1 MKTRVEAAQNWPG
14 FSEVISEV
22 KGDGSNVSQN
32 IRSTLLNCLKE
43 QYSLLGLNLPKNFE
57 RLENPN
63 SRTITTGHQ
72 LQLFGGPAFLHYK
85 VLTAIRKSKETGA
98 VPVFWLASEDHDFK
112 EISWVWGEKE
122 KHIWETKDTGSAV
135 GMLSTQGLREAF
147 ECWSDDLDVAVDDI
161 DETLVS
167 SSGLS
172 YSQFYIKLMHL
183 WYGDKGLVV
192 IDASHK
198 DLKNLFSNHFAKE
211 LAGNGLFSLLNSHVP
226 IKPREINLFYSP
238 KGGKRIGIIKEGGKI
253 RSGEIELNTE
263 GAEWEI
269 WARENAELLSP
280 SVLLRP
286 IYQEFLLPNS
296 HVILGPSEMSYWMQI
311 ADAFEEFE
319 LNAPTLFLRD
329 HVIIVEKDDAD
340 LLGELGWS
348 IENGWLTSDDLVRKE
363 IDSYLKREFEGVGL
377 VDLAD
382 GVGLSEIVEGLGLDI
397 DITPLHSDVPFREK
411 KKVQKLVTKKA
422 KQKVKQLLEVRVK
435 RIEEAHSRI
444 MKNRIPQDR
453 WVNFHVLSKSLGGFT
468 NLRDKLLETKGAET
482 PVMQVIVVG

>member
-14 FSEVISEV
+14 FSEVISHV
-22 KGDGSNVSQN
+22 KGAGSNVPQH

-43 QYSLLGLNLPKNFE
+43 QYSLLGLDLPKGFE

-85 VLTAIRKSKETGA
+85 VITAIRKANETGT
-98 VPVFWLASEDHDFK
+98 VPVFWLASEDHDFA
-112 EISWVWGEKE
+112 EISWVWGENK
-122 KHIWETKDTGSAV
+122 KHIWDAKDSGSEV
-135 GMLSTQGLREAF
+135 GRLSLHGLSEAF
-147 ECWSDDLDVAVDDI
+147 ESWSGDLGVDVDDI
-161 DETLVS
+161 AQTLASCS
-167 SSGLS
+167 SLS

-211 LAGNGLFSLLNSHVP
+211 LEGNGLRSLLNSHLPV
-226 IKPREINLFYSP
+226 KPREINLFYSP

-253 RSGEIELNTE
+253 RSGDVELNAE
-263 GAEWEI
+263 GDEWEV
-269 WARENAELLSP
+269 WAKENAESLSP

-286 IYQEFLLPNS
+286 IYQEFVLPNS
-296 HVILGPSEMSYWMQI
+296 HVILGPSEMRYWMQI
-311 ADAFEEFE
+311 TDVFEEFG

-329 HVIIVEKDDAD
+329 HVLVVEREDAD

-348 IENGWLTSDDLVRKE
+348 IESGWVTSDDLVRME
-363 IDSYLKREFEGVGL
+363 IDSYLKREFDGVGL

-382 GVGLSEIVEGLGLDI
+382 GVGVSEVVEGLGLDI
-397 DITPLHSDVPFREK
+397 DIKPLHSDVPFRDK
-411 KKVQKLVTKKA
+411 KKVQKLVIKKA
-422 KQKVKQLLEVRVK
+422 KQKVKKLLGSRVK
-435 RIEEAHSRI
+435 RIKEAHSRI
-444 MKNRIPQDR
+444 MRNRIPQDR
-453 WVNFHVLSKSLGGFT
+453 WCNFHVLSKSLGGFT
-468 NLRDKLLETKGAET
+468 NLREKLLETKGAKI
-482 PVMQVIVVG
+482 PVMQMIVVG

>member
-14 FSEVISEV
+14 FSEIIPEV
-22 KGDGSNVSQN
+22 KGAGSNISRN

-43 QYSLLGLNLPKNFE
+43 QYSLLGLDLPKGFE
-57 RLENPN
+57 RLENQN

-85 VLTAIRKSKETGA
+85 VITAIRKAKETGA

-112 EISWVWGEKE
+112 EICWVWGEKK
-122 KHIWETKDTGSAV
+122 KHIWETKDTGSEV
-135 GMLSTQGLREAF
+135 GRLSNRGLRKAF
-147 ECWSDDLDVAVDDI
+147 ECWSDDIGVDVDDI
-161 DETLVS
+161 AKTLAS
-167 SSGLS
+167 SSELS
-172 YSQFYIKLMHL
+172 YSQFYTKLMHL

-211 LAGNGLFSLLNSHVP
+211 LEGNGLHSLLNSHVP
-226 IKPREINLFYSP
+226 VKPREINLFYSP
-238 KGGKRIGIIKEGGKI
+238 KGGKRIGIIKKGGKI
-253 RSGEIELNTE
+253 RSGDVELNAE
-263 GAEWEI
+263 GDKWGI
-269 WARENAELLSP
+269 WARENAESLSP

-296 HVILGPSEMSYWMQI
+296 HVVLGPSEMRYWMQI
-311 ADAFEEFE
+311 ADVFGEFD

-329 HVIIVEKDDAD
+329 HVIILEKEDAD

-348 IENGWLTSDDLVRKE
+348 LENSWLTFDDLVKIE
-363 IDSYLKREFEGVGL
+363 IDSYLKREFNGVGL
-377 VDLAD
+377 LDLAD
-382 GVGLSEIVEGLGLDI
+382 GVGVSEVIEGLGLDI
-397 DITPLHSDVPFREK
+397 DIKPLHSDVPFREK
-411 KKVQKLVTKKA
+411 KKVQKLVIKKA
-422 KQKVKQLLEVRVK
+422 KQKVKQLLETRVK

-444 MKNRIPQDR
+444 MRNRIPQDR
-453 WVNFHVLSKSLGGFT
+453 WGNFHVLSKSLGGFT

-482 PVMQVIVVG
+482 PVMQMIVAG

>member
-22 KGDGSNVSQN
+22 KGNGSNVSLQ

-43 QYSLLGLNLPKNFE
+43 QYSFLGLSPPKDFD

-85 VLTAIRKSKETGA
+85 VITAIRKAQETDS

-122 KHIWETKDTGSAV
+122 KHVWEVKDIGSEV
-135 GMLSTQGLREAF
+135 GRLSTQGLREVF
-147 ECWSDDLDVAVDDI
+147 KSWSKDLGVDVDDI
-161 DETLVS
+161 DQTLAT

-172 YSQFYIKLMHL
+172 YSQFFIKLMHL

-198 DLKNLFSNHFAKE
+198 NLKNLFSHHFAKE
-211 LAGNGLFSLLNSHVP
+211 LEGNGLHSLLSTHMPV
-226 IKPREINLFYSP
+226 KPREINLFYST
-238 KGGKRIGIIKEGGKI
+238 KGGKRIGIVKKCGKI
-253 RSGEIELNTE
+253 WSGDLKLNV
-263 GAEWEI
+263 ACDEWDV
-269 WARENAELLSP
+269 WARENAESLSP

-296 HVILGPSEMSYWMQI
+296 HVVLGPSEMRYWMQI
-311 ADAFEEFE
+311 LDLFGEYG
-319 LNAPTLFLRD
+319 LHAPTLYLRD
-329 HVIIVEKDDAD
+329 HVLIVEKDDAD
-340 LLGELGWS
+340 LLSELGWS
-348 IENGWLTSDDLVRKE
+348 IENGWVTSDELVRME
-363 IDSYLKREFEGVGL
+363 LDSYLKREF
-377 VDLAD
+377 D
-382 GVGLSEIVEGLGLDI
+382 GVGLDDLGDGDGVKKVVEGLGLEI
-397 DITPLHSDVPFREK
+397 DISPLSLNVPFREK
-411 KKVQKLVTKKA
+411 KKVQKLVIKKTKK
-422 KQKVKQLLEVRVK
+422 KVKQLLAARVK

-444 MKNRIPQDR
+444 MRNKIPQDR
-453 WVNFHVLSKSLGGFT
+453 WGNFHVLSKSLGGFT
-468 NLRDKLLETKGAET
+468 NLRDKLLETKGAES
-482 PVMQVIVVG
+482 PVMQVIVV